1 MKFVYSKVYLNIF
14 YTLCKYSEGGENGI
28 FGGFSLF
35 LKRVRGVGCRL
46 KFFLEGKNDSKNNG
60 GN

>member
-1 MKFVYSKVYLNIF
+1 MSFRLQIHVTPVTLKYSK
-14 YTLCKYSEGGENGI
+14 GGENGI

-46 KFFLEGKNDSKNNG
+46 KFFSEGKNDSKNNG
-60 GN
+60 GH

>member
-1 MKFVYSKVYLNIF
+1 MPEQRYFHKRYSK
-14 YTLCKYSEGGENGI
+14 GGENGI

>member
-1 MKFVYSKVYLNIF
+1 MKKMVPKFFDL
-14 YTLCKYSEGGENGI
+14 LLLYSEGGENGI